1 MATPALPSASPGALP
16 TFDSTIG
23 PFQGI
28 TLYNDRIIVALVM
41 VIDVLHSAFSMNTIY
56 FWCVT
61 HYADPQIIAYSPW
74 SFTAEPILTGFMA
87 AVALPATGADLGREQ
102 IVHIFY
108 GHRVLTL
115 AAEGDRSSRPL
126 FFGITLLTLVQLS
139 FSIAVGVK
147 IIEFD
152 REFARFASWIWGA
165 CVWLGAAA
173 LADLIVCVS
182 YLYYLNRTSRA
193 MAGPFE
199 RSSKAVIKVATVIL
213 ATNGLSAI
221 TAIASH
227 HTLVDRSPPQLAT
240 VLFGVFRDA
249 NWHAILQLTLAKF
262 LALSLLIALNARTLL
277 ADLLGVDPGIF
288 QSSAKRALPA
298 AAGQTTTTRSKFSS
312 VLLRSGPYGQ
322 AAEAAGFD
330 GRPPKS
336 PGPSAVFSPSAMV
349 RDADGRAFPVK
360 ASGLGA
366 RGRDGNISDL
376 DDLED
381 DLDDEKDEFGASS
394 RGSYPVQSVAFEDHI
409 EQSSAHSRTPFVR
422 SESDMATPPHPYAL
436 AS

>member
-1 MATPALPSASPGALP
+1 
-16 TFDSTIG
+16 
-23 PFQGI
+23 
-28 TLYNDRIIVALVM
+28 
-41 VIDVLHSAFSMNTIY
+41 MN
-56 FWCVT
+56 
-61 HYADPQIIAYSPW
+61 AP
-74 SFTAEPILTGFMA
+74 PILTPRTKQGIRP
-87 AVALPATGADLGREQ
+87 LRELDLGRLCLARRCGIGRSDRLRVVSLLPQSHVARHGRPVRAIEQ
-102 IVHIFY
+102 SRDQGRDHHPRDERIKCHHGY
-108 GHRVLTL
+108 R
-115 AAEGDRSSRPL
+115 RSPSPYP
-126 FFGITLLTLVQLS
+126 
-139 FSIAVGVK
+139 GV
-147 IIEFD
+147 
-152 REFARFASWIWGA
+152 RARA
-165 CVWLGAAA
+165 
-173 LADLIVCVS
+173 
-182 YLYYLNRTSRA
+182 
-193 MAGPFE
+193 
-199 RSSKAVIKVATVIL
+199 
-213 ATNGLSAI
+213 
-221 TAIASH
+221 
-227 HTLVDRSPPQLAT
+227 DRSPPQLAT

-394 RGSYPVQSVAFEDHI
+394 RGSYPVQSVAFEDQI
-409 EQSSAHSRTPFVR
+409 EQSSAHSRCALPNLALAAASADTSAATSRTPFVR
-422 SESDMATPPHPYAL
+422 SESDIVTPPHPYAL